1 MINRILL
8 VLVCILSFMLLL
20 IKSSNENTTFFSNEI
35 KIKIKDKNTN
45 QVTEMSLEEYVIGV
59 VAGEMPASFH
69 EEALKAQAVAARTY
83 ALYKIEN
90 TQKKYHVF
98 NDVSDQSYITE
109 DDMQTKWKNDFNK
122 YYNKIKEAVG
132 DTSGVVMSYNNK
144 IIESLYF
151 SMSNGYT
158 ENAGLVFSEDKAYLQ
173 SVKSEYENS
182 NLKNYEVTK
191 TIDKKELCK
200 KIVINCEKILIDGIE
215 LSASG
220 RVNYITINNKK
231 IKGTDFRKLLGLRST
246 DFTIKLNKDTV
257 DITTRGYGHGV
268 GMSQHGANEMSK
280 NGFKYEEILNYFY
293 QNIEIGLL

>member
-8 VLVCILSFMLLL
+8 VLVCILSVMLLL

-45 QVTEMSLEEYVIGV
+45 QVTEMPLEEYVIGV

-69 EEALKAQAVAARTY
+69 QEALKAQAVAARTY

-90 TQKKYHVF
+90 TKKEYHVF
-98 NDVSDQSYITE
+98 NDVSDQSYITK
-109 DDMQTKWKNDFNK
+109 DDMRTKWKNDFNK
-122 YYNKIKEAVG
+122 YYNKIKESVG

-200 KIVINCEKILIDGIE
+200 KIVINCDKILIDGIE

-246 DFTIKLNKDTV
+246 DFTIKLNNDTV

-268 GMSQHGANEMSK
+268 GMSQHGANEMAK
-280 NGFKYEEILNYFY
+280 KGFKYEEILNYFY